1 MSTQNATGN
10 NGARRAGNIPSP
22 SFDQAPQAN
31 ASRQDEKPDSKTL
44 KTANSWN
51 VFSWGIKLMQKINPE
66 NPFVTVARRPV
77 LCNAITLI
85 IVLSCI
91 VSIGCDEKKQPDAA
105 TTGKLTVV
113 TTIGMITDIVKNV
126 GDAHVEVTGLMGPG
140 VDPHLYKATAGD
152 VTRLTSAK
160 LIFYNGLH
168 LESKMG
174 EILAKMTGNT
184 KTVAVTDDVP
194 RSILLTPPEFEGQYD
209 PHLWFNVTLWMKA
222 VEKVRDTLIDID
234 PGHQADYEA
243 NAEGYLAELAEL
255 HQYVK
260 AQVEKV
266 PSEQRVLVTA
276 HDAFNYFGNAYGFEV
291 RGLQGISTATEA
303 GIADVQEL
311 ATFIAERRIPAIFV
325 ESSVS
330 SRSIEAVKAAV
341 KSRGFNV
348 EIGGQLFSDAMGTE
362 GTPEGTYIGMVR
374 YNIDTIV
381 AALTAMQP

>member
-1 MSTQNATGN
+1 MQRINTVLGHCLIALWTLTLLTG
-10 NGARRAGNIPSP
+10 
-22 SFDQAPQAN
+22 
-31 ASRQDEKPDSKTL
+31 
-44 KTANSWN
+44 
-51 VFSWGIKLMQKINPE
+51 
-66 NPFVTVARRPV
+66 
-77 LCNAITLI
+77 
-85 IVLSCI
+85 
-91 VSIGCDEKKQPDAA
+91 IGCDGKRQPDAA

-113 TTIGMITDIVKNV
+113 TTIGMITDIVRNV
-126 GDAHVEVTGLMGPG
+126 GGTHVEVTGLMGPG

-152 VTRLTSAK
+152 VARLTSAK

-184 KTVAVTDDVP
+184 KTIAVTDDVDKAH
-194 RSILLTPPEFEGQYD
+194 LLTPPEFEGQYD
-209 PHLWFNVTLWMKA
+209 PHLWFDVTLWMKA
-222 VEKVRDTLIDID
+222 VEKVRNTLTELD

-243 NAEGYLAELAEL
+243 NAERYLAELAEL

-260 AQVEKV
+260 MQAEKV

-276 HDAFNYFGNAYGFEV
+276 HDAFNYFGKAYGFEV

-341 KSRGFNV
+341 NSKGFNV
-348 EIGGQLFSDAMGTE
+348 KIGGQLFSDAMGTD
-362 GTPEGTYIGMVR
+362 GTPAGTYIGMVR
-374 YNIDTIV
+374 HNIDTIT
-381 AALTAMQP
+381 AALTAAQP